1 MIVETEIKVT
11 AQVDI
16 DQLRTWLANN
26 GYARTQAETPS
37 AGEIWGAKGRPSVRL
52 PLDRYPAGERSTM
65 VSWAIGSLAYQ
76 RCLPPAEI
84 VAQIAATHTAIE
96 EPML

>member
-1 MIVETEIKVT
+1 MIVDTEIKVIVK
-11 AQVDI
+11 VDL
-16 DQLRTWLANN
+16 DRLRTWLANH
-26 GYARTQAETPS
+26 GYARTQAETLS

-65 VSWAIGSLAYQ
+65 VSWAIGSLAYHTH
-76 RCLPPAEI
+76 LPHAEI